1 MFQQQERLMQRQVY
15 NTVRLISLRRR
26 HRARRIWVI
35 PRSQD
40 WWHLLINNWT
50 DREFLFNLRM
60 RRGTFQ
66 YLCGMLRPLL
76 TRQHTRYRRPLS
88 VEIRVAVCL
97 WRLATN
103 LEYRSISHLFG
114 VGISTCCLITQEVIT
129 AINTILKPMYLKIP
143 SPADFKTIIQAF
155 RDKWRFPQV
164 AGAIDGTH
172 IPIKAPRD
180 TPADYYNRKGQYS
193 VILQAVVHHNMKFWD
208 VNIGQPGRVH
218 DARVLALS
226 SLFDR
231 MQRNS
236 LLPPW
241 TECFEDVNV
250 PLVILGDAAY
260 PLLPWLMK
268 PFPES
273 RGVPPDQINFNH
285 RLSQARMVVERAFGQ
300 LKDSHISLVSQVTS
314 ACCVLHNFYTSSSSS
329 GGTPRRSQA
338 SRETSSLQRVLG
350 LPRGLLPVG
359 HARNTSPGRRPG
371 GIRNRCPSHLSWHCG
386 LGGSQ
391 RQGARQ
397 PDPRTQSLHSF
408 IAEEIVFFRIN
419 IVNFFFFL
427 Y

>member
-1 MFQQQERLMQRQVY
+1 ERIMEILRAVFVILIAIWFLQFQTIEYLKHRLPLLLVVIIVMTSDLCFSV
-15 NTVRLISLRRR
+15 L
-26 HRARRIWVI
+26 RRIWVI

-50 DREFLFNLRM
+50 DREFLLNLQM

-114 VGISTCCLITQEVIT
+114 VGISTCRLITQEVIT
-129 AINTILKPMYLKIP
+129 VINTILKPMYLKTP

-193 VILQAVVHHNMKFWD
+193 VILPAVVDHNMKFWD
-208 VNIGQPGRVH
+208 VNIGQ
-218 DARVLALS
+218 
-226 SLFDR
+226 
-231 MQRNS
+231 NS

-241 TECFEDVNV
+241 TECFEDGNV
-250 PLVILGDAAY
+250 SLVILGDAAY

-273 RGVPPDQINFNH
+273 RGVTPDQVNFNDC
-285 RLSQARMVVERAFGQ
+285 LSQARMVVERAFGR
-300 LKDSHISLVSQVTS
+300 LKGRWRRLLKLQDSHISLVSQVTS
-314 ACCVLHNFYTSSSSS
+314 ACCVLHNFCEDQNEEYCEEDYEED
-329 GGTPRRSQA
+329 GGGVNVNEGQKL
-338 SRETSSLQRVLG
+338 LQ
-350 LPRGLLPVG
+350 
-359 HARNTSPGRRPG
+359 GR
-371 GIRNRCPSHLSWHCG
+371 H
-386 LGGSQ
+386 Q
-391 RQGARQ
+391 R
-397 PDPRTQSLHSF
+397 
-408 IAEEIVFFRIN
+408 AEEIRNALCTYFSRM
-419 IVNFFFFL
+419 
-427 Y
+427 